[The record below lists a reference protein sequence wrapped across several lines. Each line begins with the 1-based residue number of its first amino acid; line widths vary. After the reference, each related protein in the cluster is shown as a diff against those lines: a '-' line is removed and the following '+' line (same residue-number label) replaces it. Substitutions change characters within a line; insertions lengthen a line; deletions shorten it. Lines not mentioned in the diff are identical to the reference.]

1 MYYIFQPLQL
11 ISLVLLVV
19 ISNNRGSSAP
29 TKESETTQIINT
41 KYPLTDPILL
51 SNGSVK
57 YRIAI
62 ISDLDAYSKLEAYKW
77 HSFYKKGTLTIDDTN
92 NIVDIDWDSSK
103 DLEFKSGFSSNGR
116 GLELSELVTYNGNLL
131 TVDDKTGLV
140 YRIEENLLIPWVII
154 MEKDGHSDT
163 GKYHIS

>member
-1 MYYIFQPLQL
+1 
-11 ISLVLLVV
+11 VT
-19 ISNNRGSSAP
+19 ISNNRGFSAP
-29 TKESETTQIINT
+29 TKESETIQIINN
-41 KYPLTDPILL
+41 KYPLTDPINI
-51 SNGSVK
+51 SNNIRK
-57 YRIAI
+57 YFIAI
-62 ISDLDAYSKLEAYKW
+62 ISDLDNNSMIGTYMW
-77 HSFYKKGTLTIDDTN
+77 HSYYKRGTLTIDDTN
-92 NIVDIDWDSSK
+92 NIVDIDWDSSN